1 MLSLATLSAYLIVG
15 VSSTNFFKSFS
26 VTSSITS
33 LPLSVKSFTSFLI
46 LLIVFIGCEINLEIP
61 ATNAISFS
69 SGIVSLK
76 SSWAQPFFEIWT
88 TL

>member
-26 VTSSITS
+26 VTSSITP

-46 LLIVFIGCEINLEIP
+46 LLIVFI
-61 ATNAISFS
+61 
-69 SGIVSLK
+69 VSVYYGPL
-76 SSWAQPFFEIWT
+76 
-88 TL
+88 

>member
-1 MLSLATLSAYLIVG
+1 MLSINLIFG

-26 VTSSITS
+26 PISWITS
-33 LPLSVKSFTSFLI
+33 LPLLVISFISFLI

-61 ATNAISFS
+61 AINTISFS
-69 SGIVSLK
+69 LGNVSLK
-76 SSWAQPFFEIWT
+76 SNCTQPSFEIPT